1 VVIVFDIEPKFA
13 SSDPEEDDGFLREI
27 KILNMTSFGEEVKPS
42 VPCGKSL
49 RQVKNPCGVRQR
61 YFT

>member
-1 VVIVFDIEPKFA
+1 VVFGLVVIVLAIEPKFP

-42 VPCGKSL
+42 VPC
-49 RQVKNPCGVRQR
+49 R
-61 YFT
+61 